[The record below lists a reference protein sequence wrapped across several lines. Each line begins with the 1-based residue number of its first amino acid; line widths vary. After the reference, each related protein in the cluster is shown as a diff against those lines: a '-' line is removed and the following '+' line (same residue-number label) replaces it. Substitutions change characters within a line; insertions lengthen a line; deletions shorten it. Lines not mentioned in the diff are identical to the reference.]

1 MLTTTESVTF
11 ITKVGEPIG
20 NYYTLVTDG
29 VFANQAEIDN
39 SKDPDKTKRKYAY
52 VEGAKP
58 GDFRY
63 KDIDGNGEI
72 NENDRTITGNYM
84 PKFTYGFSTEMKYKN
99 LDLAVSLQGVQGNKI
114 ANIFRRYIDNMEGG
128 NNCQIDALDRWVS
141 ERMILEVGLWYVPI
155 EVLLV

>member
-1 MLTTTESVTF
+1 MATTNKWGDFTWNNRFNISANRNEVVDLGGAEEMLTTTESVTF

-63 KDIDGNGEI
+63 KDIDG
-72 NENDRTITGNYM
+72 
-84 PKFTYGFSTEMKYKN
+84 K
-99 LDLAVSLQGVQGNKI
+99 
-114 ANIFRRYIDNMEGG
+114 
-128 NNCQIDALDRWVS
+128 
-141 ERMILEVGLWYVPI
+141 
-155 EVLLV
+155 